1 MYKYLSVFGGPIVM
15 QIYLSMLP
23 PTELS
28 AQANTHSLRFFGTGT
43 NQQDR
48 ARFAIDNNVPGANT
62 TSAADIGAGDFTI
75 ELWVKGTRSPGV
87 NNTTARAAG
96 SYGDYDWIQGNIVM
110 DRDIDGPSQRDW
122 GVSLR
127 GGRVEFGTGAGDAGG
142 TNNTLVGA
150 VDVLDGQWRHIAL
163 VRQGTTKR
171 IYIGG
176 VLDRQATAPNAPD
189 VSFPDSGTAQQT
201 HCPPLNVYGHFI
213 VLAAEKHDYDQFEEP
228 GCATPAFFEYPSF
241 NGHLDEVRLWNVA
254 RSAADIAD
262 QRDDVIDAA
271 SPGLVAYWRFEE
283 GTGTVLDDRVTGNPD
298 GTLIAGVAGNGQWST
313 DAPPLVA
320 PTPMTRDHLR
330 VE

>member
-1 MYKYLSVFGGPIVM
+1 MSVLAAVLAALIFAPVA
-15 QIYLSMLP
+15 P
-23 PTELS
+23 
-28 AQANTHSLRFFGTGT
+28 AQNTHSLRLFGTGT

-48 ARFAIDNNVPGANT
+48 ARFPIDGNAPGANT

-87 NNTTARAAG
+87 NNTTPRPAG
-96 SYGDYDWIQGNIVM
+96 SYADYAWIEGNIII

-171 IYIGG
+171 IYVDG
-176 VLDRQATAPNAPD
+176 VLDRHTTAPNAPD
-189 VSFPDSGTAQQT
+189 VSFPDGGTSQNT

-228 GCATPAFFEYPSF
+228 GCATPTVFEYPSF
-241 NGHLDEVRLWNVA
+241 NGRLDEVRLWNVA
-254 RSAADIAD
+254 RLADDIANL
-262 QRDDVIDAA
+262 RDKVIDAA

-283 GTGTVLDDRVTGNPD
+283 GAGTTLDD
-298 GTLIAGVAGNGQWST
+298 LVAGNPNGTLVAGTPGNGEWST
-313 DAPPLVA
+313 DAPLLTA
-320 PTPMTRDHLR
+320 PIPATADHLK